1 MTLQAA
7 QQYIAQLAFPLSFD
21 HLEHII
27 IWVYKKKKLHCDSE
41 RERERWR
48 SEFSDADKLKTYYK
62 QTF

>member
-27 IWVYKKKKLHCDSE
+27 IWVYKKNYIVTVKE
-41 RERERWR
+41 RGRGGEVN
-48 SEFSDADKLKTYYK
+48 FQM
-62 QTF
+62 QTN